1 LEGAIRKLDSR
12 DIAAVLE
19 LARAAGWNQTAGD
32 IEMLLRLAPDG
43 CFGIECDGVLA
54 ATTTLVPIAP
64 GVAWLGMVLTGDGL
78 RRRGFA
84 RRLVE
89 HELEAANTLHIA
101 TVGLDATDMGRPLYA
116 SLGFRDEQP
125 VERWAGRLQKLRTGT
140 DPLPTDSPLMH
151 ELSARSE
158 VFAAADAYLMT
169 RRGRRAH
176 YIGPFVAPDP
186 AAAASL
192 IRSAF
197 EPSRGET
204 YFWDV
209 LPQNGEAVQLLRRLG
224 FERVRSLVRMVRG
237 PALPRADEH
246 TIFAI
251 KGFEL
256 G

>member
-1 LEGAIRKLDSR
+1 LEGTIRRLEPSDV
-12 DIAAVLE
+12 AAVLD
-19 LARAAGWNQTAGD
+19 LARAAGWNQTAAD

-43 CFGIECDGVLA
+43 CFGIECDGALA
-54 ATTTLVPIAP
+54 ATTTLAPIAP
-64 GVAWLGMVLTGDGL
+64 SEAWLGMVLTGDAF
-78 RRRGFA
+78 RRRGYA

-89 HELEAANTLHIA
+89 HVLEAADTMHIA

-116 SLGFRDEQP
+116 TLGFRDEQP
-125 VERWAGRLQKLRTGT
+125 VERWAGRLNKLRTGT
-140 DPLPTDSPLMH
+140 DSLPADSPL
-151 ELSARSE
+151 LRKLAARSE

-169 RRGRRAH
+169 RPGMRAH
-176 YIGPFVAPDP
+176 YIGPFVVPDP
-186 AAAASL
+186 AAAESL

-197 EPSRGET
+197 KPSAGEA

-209 LPQNGEAVQLLRRLG
+209 LPQNVEAVNLLRRLG

-246 TIFAI
+246 TIYAI
-251 KGFEL
+251 RGFEL

>member
-1 LEGAIRKLDSR
+1 LEGTIRKLEPR
-12 DIAAVLE
+12 DIAAI
-19 LARAAGWNQTAGD
+19 LALASAAGWNQTAAD

-43 CFGIECDGVLA
+43 CFGIECDGVVA
-54 ATTTLVPIAP
+54 ATTSLLPIAP
-64 GVAWLGMVLTGDGL
+64 REAWLGMVLTGDAF

-89 HELEAANTLHIA
+89 HALEAANSMHIP
-101 TVGLDATDMGRPLYA
+101 TIGLDATDMGRPLYA
-116 SLGFRDEQP
+116 SFGFCDEQP
-125 VERWAGRLQKLRTGT
+125 VERWSGRLQKRRTGT
-140 DPLPTDSPLMH
+140 DSLPTESPLLR
-151 ELSARSE
+151 ELAARSD
-158 VFAAADAYLMT
+158 VFAEADAYLMT
-169 RRGRRAH
+169 RPGMRAH

-186 AAAASL
+186 AAAESL

-197 EPSRGET
+197 ETPRGET

-209 LPQNGEAVQLLRRLG
+209 LPQNVKAVQLLQRLG

-246 TIFAI
+246 TIYAI
-251 KGFEL
+251 RGFEL